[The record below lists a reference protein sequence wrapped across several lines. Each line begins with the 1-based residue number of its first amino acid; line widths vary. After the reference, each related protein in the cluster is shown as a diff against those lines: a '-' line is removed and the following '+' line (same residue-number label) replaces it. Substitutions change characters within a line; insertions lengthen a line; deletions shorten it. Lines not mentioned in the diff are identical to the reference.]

1 MLLQIRQLE
10 LLRGQ
15 GEQAYRIS
23 LPCLDLQAGQIIAL
37 TGASGCGKSSLL
49 ECFGLLLPPH
59 MVQTFQMGTRHPMDM
74 GQAQQQGQHNQLAAW
89 RARHIGFILQN
100 GGLLPYLS
108 VRDNI
113 LLPRRLQG
121 RNDCP
126 DFLQSAIALLE
137 MDILLDA
144 KPMTLSIGQ
153 RQRVSILRALAHEPE
168 ILLADE
174 PTAAL
179 DPDTAVR
186 MMELFL
192 HLQQEQNLAVVLVSH
207 DWELLRQFQLPRIQA
222 RTERGLSVF
231 LPEEA
236 TDVE

>member
-1 MLLQIRQLE
+1 MLQIRQLE

-23 LPCLDLQAGQIIAL
+23 LPELDLQEGQIIAL

-59 MVQTFQMGTRHPMDM
+59 SVRRFLMGAREPMDM
-74 GQAQQQGQHNQLAAW
+74 GQAQQQKQYTKLSAW
-89 RARHIGFILQN
+89 RAQYIGFVLQN

-121 RNDCP
+121 RSNCP
-126 DFLQSAIALLE
+126 EFLRAAIKLLE
-137 MDILLDA
+137 MDALLDA
-144 KPMTLSIGQ
+144 KPTALSIGQ
-153 RQRVSILRALAHEPE
+153 RQRVSILRALAHEPDL
-168 ILLADE
+168 LLADE

-192 HLQQEQNLAVVLVSH
+192 HLVQERRLAVVLVSH
-207 DWELLRQFQLPRIQA
+207 DWDLLRQFQLPRIQA
-222 RTERGLSVF
+222 HTQRGHSVF
-231 LPEEA
+231 LPEGA
-236 TDVE
+236 TYVG